1 MGPSKWRKPS
11 AYLRRILYYYRP
23 YRNASSKGTYH
34 FNARDKNLRL
44 VSDMPDSNRNWK
56 SRYFFVEGTNW
67 VCRQEEWAT
76 MPHGYFDNTWAFV
89 RDSGQ
94 SRQPCSF
101 HFLSDVTNNILFSS
115 AYTRP
120 RITDEQEEFIRRVLE
135 IPLEE
140 RKCRDLITL
149 DTIHLYCG
157 GPEPSTEARRLEEF
171 SRRRE

>member
-1 MGPSKWRKPS
+1 
-11 AYLRRILYYYRP
+11 
-23 YRNASSKGTYH
+23 
-34 FNARDKNLRL
+34 
-44 VSDMPDSNRNWK
+44 
-56 SRYFFVEGTNW
+56 
-67 VCRQEEWAT
+67 

-94 SRQPCSF
+94 FRQPCSF
-101 HFLSDVTNNILFSS
+101 HFLSDITNNILFSS

-120 RITDEQEEFIRRVLE
+120 HVTDEHEEFIRRVLE

-157 GPEPSTEARRLEEF
+157 GPESSTEARSLEEF

>member
-1 MGPSKWRKPS
+1 M
-11 AYLRRILYYYRP
+11 
-23 YRNASSKGTYH
+23 
-34 FNARDKNLRL
+34 
-44 VSDMPDSNRNWK
+44 V
-56 SRYFFVEGTNW
+56 FFVSL
-67 VCRQEEWAT
+67 AT
-76 MPHGYFDNTWAFV
+76 LLTIF
-89 RDSGQ
+89 
-94 SRQPCSF
+94 
-101 HFLSDVTNNILFSS
+101 FLSFLFFS

-120 RITDEQEEFIRRVLE
+120 HITDKQEEFIRRVLE

>member
-1 MGPSKWRKPS
+1 M
-11 AYLRRILYYYRP
+11 
-23 YRNASSKGTYH
+23 
-34 FNARDKNLRL
+34 
-44 VSDMPDSNRNWK
+44 V
-56 SRYFFVEGTNW
+56 FFVSL
-67 VCRQEEWAT
+67 AT
-76 MPHGYFDNTWAFV
+76 LLTI
-89 RDSGQ
+89 S
-94 SRQPCSF
+94 
-101 HFLSDVTNNILFSS
+101 FLSFFP

-120 RITDEQEEFIRRVLE
+120 HITDEQEEFIRRVLE

>member
-1 MGPSKWRKPS
+1 M
-11 AYLRRILYYYRP
+11 P
-23 YRNASSKGTYH
+23 YG
-34 FNARDKNLRL
+34 F
-44 VSDMPDSNRNWK
+44 
-56 SRYFFVEGTNW
+56 
-67 VCRQEEWAT
+67 
-76 MPHGYFDNTWAFV
+76 FDNTWTFV

-115 AYTRP
+115 AYTCP
-120 RITDEQEEFIRRVLE
+120 HITDEQEEFIGRVLE

-140 RKCRDLITL
+140 CKCRDLITL

-157 GPEPSTEARRLEEF
+157 GPEPSIEARRLEEF

>member
-1 MGPSKWRKPS
+1 
-11 AYLRRILYYYRP
+11 
-23 YRNASSKGTYH
+23 
-34 FNARDKNLRL
+34 
-44 VSDMPDSNRNWK
+44 
-56 SRYFFVEGTNW
+56 
-67 VCRQEEWAT
+67 

-89 RDSGQ
+89 RNSSQ
-94 SRQPCSF
+94 FRQPCSF
-101 HFLSDVTNNILFSS
+101 RFLGDITNNILFFFLFS

-120 RITDEQEEFIRRVLE
+120 HITDEQKEFIRRVLE

-149 DTIHLYCG
+149 DIIHLYCR